1 MVGYIKNIQR
11 AKKKWFFIQIE
22 DISGTTEIFVRE
34 VLDFKK
40 FDILVFTGFKGRSI
54 SIEKIVKV
62 SREQLIRQ
70 AGSKYDKEITVVRA
84 KALRWQGTPTD
95 DKITIIEN
103 KKEATAIEPISPI
116 AFHQKTIYTLPDRA
130 QKINEIIT
138 IVQTHIGDQEIIIND
153 RIFSLNE
160 EGIDKIR
167 TLLNKW

>member
-1 MVGYIKNIQR
+1 M
-11 AKKKWFFIQIE
+11 
-22 DISGTTEIFVRE
+22 
-34 VLDFKK
+34 
-40 FDILVFTGFKGRSI
+40 
-54 SIEKIVKV
+54 
-62 SREQLIRQ
+62 
-70 AGSKYDKEITVVRA
+70 VRA

-116 AFHQKTIYTLPDRA
+116 AFHQKTIYTLPDSA